1 MNLGDR
7 IKRYEQSFKFSAV
20 RRLPLMIRV
29 DGRAFHTFTRSLT
42 KPFDERM
49 MDAMVTAALKTARDM
64 QGFKAAY
71 VQSDEVTF
79 CLTDYDTL
87 ETQGWFD
94 YELAKVISISASTMS
109 VWFNRYMKTCGP
121 VFDSRAFTVPISDV
135 VNAFLWRAKD
145 WKRNSVQMYCQAF
158 FSHKQFHGKK
168 QADMHEMLH
177 SVGLNWANLSDRIK
191 NGTFIILSEGKL
203 DVRSDILP
211 TYESV
216 SSAIEHLF
224 KEVA

>member
-1 MNLGDR
+1 MTLGNR
-7 IKRYEQSFKFSAV
+7 IKRYEQPFRFSAV

-42 KPFDERM
+42 KPFDGRM
-49 MDAMVTAALKTARDM
+49 MDAMVAAALETARDM

-94 YELAKVISISASTMS
+94 YELAKVISISAATMS
-109 VWFNRYMKTCGP
+109 VWFNKYMETYGP

-145 WKRNSVQMYCQAF
+145 WKRNSIQMYCQAF
-158 FSHKQFHGKK
+158 FSHKQLHGKK

-177 SVGLNWANLSDRIK
+177 SIGQNWANLPDRIK
-191 NGTFIILSEGKL
+191 NGTFVVLADVNL
-203 DVRSDILP
+203 CVRSDILP

-216 SSAIEHLF
+216 NEAIGHLF
-224 KEVA
+224 KEVP